1 MARIETL
8 NRLLSEMKEKLARMN
23 KEVTE
28 TETVIDSMVK
38 RIEELSGNLEAERA
52 KLNQLLSQRKMLME
66 LQDEAISNYKQIDEH
81 VNTILDLF
89 QTSTSG
95 SF

>member
-1 MARIETL
+1 
-8 NRLLSEMKEKLARMN
+8 MKEKLARMN